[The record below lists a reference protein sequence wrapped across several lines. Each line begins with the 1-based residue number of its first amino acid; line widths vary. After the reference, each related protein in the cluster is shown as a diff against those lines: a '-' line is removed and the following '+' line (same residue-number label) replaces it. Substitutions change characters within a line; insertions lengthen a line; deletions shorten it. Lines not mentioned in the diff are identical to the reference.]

1 MPYGYGAPVVPAT
14 GSAGWNPYG
23 ITPTTGIWNPG
34 GVAPTAPTTTG
45 AIPAGAPAT
54 LPYVPTNVPQTTTTS
69 NISDIPNIETL
80 TKAINDLNIAAQQQ
94 ANVSRIPGEAGLEAQ
109 SSDLIK
115 QQLGGQVPADVI
127 NLLKQQGAEQNVGT
141 GRDSNAAYLRALGL
155 TSLGQE
161 QAGQAGL
168 TAATARNPL
177 ANLFDPSSQLLTPA
191 QAAALGLRQQEENL
205 RQQELALQFQRLFGP
220 SRITQATGTPN
231 TDLSMY
237 SGTGGTAM
245 SPPTGPMGLPPDIAN
260 YGPSG
265 DYVDQPYQDW
275 IDALYSGVPSDV
287 PAGTV
292 SAGGSS
298 LAPGSPGTYWD
309 MPPTGTTFN
318 DLSAFAPGAQFGDM
332 SALYGG

>member
-1 MPYGYGAPVVPAT
+1 MPYGYGAPVVPAA

-23 ITPTTGIWNPG
+23 LTPTTGIWNPG
-34 GVAPTAPTTTG
+34 GAAPTAPTTTG

-115 QQLGGQVPADVI
+115 QQLAGQVPADVMA
-127 NLLKQQGAEQNVGT
+127 LLRQQGAEQNVGT

-155 TSLGQE
+155 TSIGQE

-177 ANLFDPSSQLLTPA
+177 ANLFDPTTQTLTAA
-191 QAAALGLRQQEENL
+191 QAGQLGLQQQAANL
-205 RQQELALQFQRLFGP
+205 AQQRLALEFQRLFGP
-220 SRITQATGTPN
+220 SSITQATGTPN

-245 SPPTGPMGLPPDIAN
+245 GPAPVVNTGMGNLLFPPPTGGGTGTTSSEDMASWFERNFGVPYDPTNPTVTQTVDQLFPGFTQDQNLPPDW
-260 YGPSG
+260 
-265 DYVDQPYQDW
+265 QPGVALPDTGTM
-275 IDALYSGVPSDV
+275 DALY
-287 PAGTV
+287 T
-292 SAGGSS
+292 GG
-298 LAPGSPGTYWD
+298 
-309 MPPTGTTFN
+309 
-318 DLSAFAPGAQFGDM
+318 
-332 SALYGG
+332 